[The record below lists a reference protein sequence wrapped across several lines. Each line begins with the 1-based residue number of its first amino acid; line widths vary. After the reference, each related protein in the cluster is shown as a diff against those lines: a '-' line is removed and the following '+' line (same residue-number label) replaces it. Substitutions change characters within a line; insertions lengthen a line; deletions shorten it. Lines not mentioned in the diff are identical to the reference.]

1 MMEASVLK
9 EENDYLNNV
18 FKVIDETI
26 TYLGSDLDVESA
38 TINDFKRYMFKE
50 NGSMDSIEI
59 RSNMLSSQMEESAFQ
74 RKAKYLQKLYR
85 IKNNPYF
92 GRIDVL
98 LEKRYPIYIGITY
111 LNKNVDSLEEHLIYD
126 WRSPIANLFYDG
138 EIGKVSYQSPEGE
151 VACELLRKRQYKIV
165 NRVLKNVFD
174 NSMNISD
181 EVLQETL
188 SQNSSDKMKNI
199 VNTIQKEQNT
209 IIRNITDKHLIVQGI
224 AGSGKTSVALHRIAY
239 LLYRLPSLSSSNV
252 LIFSPNDIF
261 SQYISNVLPELGE
274 DNTRETTFSE
284 FAKGYIKEY
293 KSIEDFTSFISRH
306 YTDKNS
312 NKDLIKYKQSN
323 EIIKV
328 METYIDKFVN
338 SIFFT
343 EDLKYLEI
351 NLNKDVLNELF
362 KIRYNHLYIFERITK
377 ISELIANK
385 YALSSMHKRKIESIL
400 YKIISFKK
408 DYKKVYYNFYLSD
421 VFKENYGLLSES
433 EINAFVNKKVLNYE
447 DSLLFIYM
455 KGLIQGF
462 PYSNLIKEI
471 VVDEAQDYSILQY
484 IILNKIFK
492 RASWTILGDVNQ
504 TINPYYHYTSLAK
517 LQTILSDA
525 NYLQLTKT
533 YRSSAPIIEFAN
545 QVLGL
550 DYVVSIRKNDET
562 PVIFRKDTTSM
573 QSLIDDITY
582 LQNKYRK
589 TCIITKDNDECH
601 KVYESLKNSFDI
613 TNMLS
618 YDEKAYNPN
627 LIIIPS
633 YLAKGLE
640 FDSVIIYNDPNNQYT
655 IEERYLY
662 YVAITRAMHELI
674 VYNN

>member
-1 MMEASVLK
+1 MEASVLK

-138 EIGKVSYQSPEGE
+138 EIGKVSYQSPECE
-151 VACELLRKRQYKIV
+151 VICELLRKRQYKII

-209 IIRNITDKHLIVQGI
+209 IIRNITDKYLIVQGI

-284 FAKGYIKEY
+284 FAKDYIKEY

-306 YTDKNS
+306 YIDRNS

-328 METYIDKFVN
+328 METYVDKFVN

-343 EDLKYLEI
+343 EDFKYLEI
-351 NLNKDVLNELF
+351 SLNKDVLNELF
-362 KIRYNHLYIFERITK
+362 KTRYNHMYIFERITK

-408 DYKKVYYNFYLSD
+408 NYKQVYYNFYLSD
-421 VFKENYGLLSES
+421 VFKENYGFLSES

-504 TINPYYHYTSLAK
+504 TINPYYHYTSLAE
-517 LQTILSDA
+517 LQTILTDA

-533 YRSSAPIIEFAN
+533 YRSSATIIEFAN

-601 KVYESLKNSFDI
+601 KVYESLKNSFNI

-655 IEERYLY
+655 KEERYLY